1 MLETLYDN
9 RFPVMNNGSINLPVG
24 NLTHLGFQAV
34 YPHPRLRPWLQCYW
48 SIRTLGLPQTGVVE
62 KLYPDG
68 GSSLIFSFR
77 HRQQPQLSFRACHNM
92 ALMPLSDGEDLL
104 GIRFHP
110 GGAFQ
115 LLGKQLPTEIDIM
128 PEPELLVPPLRQLCQ
143 QLDGIDS
150 FIIRIQLIENWL
162 LQSAEQAD
170 YGVIQHL
177 LPQLLQS
184 PLTIEQLSSQ
194 AAISRRQLE
203 RTFRQEVGLPA
214 IHLKTLHRIRQA
226 RMLINLNPQRSLT
239 EIALSSGFYDQ
250 AQFIHQFKKITHQTP
265 GQYRQRKQSKTPD

>member
-1 MLETLYDN
+1 M
-9 RFPVMNNGSINLPVG
+9 
-24 NLTHLGFQAV
+24 
-34 YPHPRLRPWLQCYW
+34 
-48 SIRTLGLPQTGVVE
+48 E

-77 HRQQPQLSFRACHNM
+77 QQQPPQLSFRASHS
-92 ALMPLSDGEDLL
+92 LTLLSLSGSEDWL

-115 LLGKQLPTEIDIM
+115 LLGKQLPTEIEVM
-128 PEPELLVPPLRQLCQ
+128 PEPERLVPSLQQLCR
-143 QLDGIDS
+143 QLDGTADVTV
-150 FIIRIQLIENWL
+150 RIQLIENWL
-162 LQSAEQAD
+162 LQSAEQAG

-194 AAISRRQLE
+194 AAMSRRQLE

-214 IHLKTLHRIRQA
+214 VQLKTLHRIRQA
-226 RMLINLNPQRSLT
+226 RMLINLNPQLNLT
-239 EIALSSGFYDQ
+239 DIALNSGFYDQ
-250 AQFIHQFKKITHQTP
+250 AQFIHQFKKITQQTP
-265 GQYRQRKQSKTPD
+265 GQYRQRKQAKPSGS